1 MTMAVDR
8 TIFDEPH
15 YESLELLAAVALAD
29 GNIVPAFKLA
39 DRRCRI
45 APVPEA
51 HCYVLR
57 GEASYQMG
65 AKADAIADM
74 AKALDIAPNNIA
86 ANRRMLAWAS
96 GDQQIKA
103 ARALIE
109 HGRDP
114 SLLPRAIQV
123 L

>member
-1 MTMAVDR
+1 MMMAVDR

-15 YESLELLAAVALAD
+15 YESLELLAAVTLAD
-29 GNIVPAFKLA
+29 GNMAPAFKLA

-45 APVPEA
+45 PPIPEA

-65 AKADAIADM
+65 ARADAIANI
-74 AKALDIAPNNIA
+74 AEALDIAPDNIA
-86 ANRRMLAWAS
+86 ANRRMLAWAT
-96 GDQQIKA
+96 GDRQLKA
-103 ARALIE
+103 ARTLIE
-109 HGRDP
+109 RARDP
-114 SLLPRAIQV
+114 SLLAKA